1 MQING
6 CYVTIR
12 GYVLIKTITVSLNKL
27 IRGGIFV
34 MRKLWMLIAAVFA
47 VSLMMTAGL
56 QAATTT
62 KSKAAVAKKS
72 QPAKVVK
79 KAKPV
84 AKPKS
89 AVRCRTVCTPKK
101 KTVRR
106 STPARAARGP
116 VAPVVHV
123 PQQPAPVANVPAQP
137 APVVNVPAQPA
148 PVVNVPPSPPNV
160 GITVDNCSIYIVR
173 ENQLMVLDKNTYC
186 LKKSV
191 PLE

>member
-1 MQING
+1 
-6 CYVTIR
+6 
-12 GYVLIKTITVSLNKL
+12 
-27 IRGGIFV
+27 
-34 MRKLWMLIAAVFA
+34 MRKLWMISAVVFS

-56 QAATTT
+56 QAAANNT
-62 KSKAAVAKKS
+62 KSGTSVAKKS

-79 KAKPV
+79 KAKPAV
-84 AKPKS
+84 RHKS

-101 KTVRR
+101 KVVRP

-123 PQQPAPVANVPAQP
+123 PQQPAPVVNVPAQP

-148 PVVNVPPSPPNV
+148 PVVNVAPSPPTV

-173 ENQLMVLDKNTYC
+173 ENQLIVLDKNTYC